1 LKFIDPTLAH
11 HPAFKHFW
19 YSQILSFMANQIV
32 MMVLGWHIYTLTH
45 SALSLGYLGLVLFL
59 PQVFLVLLVGQVAD
73 RYNRR
78 KIILITQL
86 LEASIALGLAA
97 SAFLHVESVTWV
109 FMAAFAIGSVRAFQ
123 GPALQAL
130 LPNLVGLD
138 LLPKAIALGSASR
151 QFATI
156 AGPAIGGILFL
167 GGTDFVYAVSALL
180 FLLAFS
186 NIFAIR
192 FQQQARAHTPVTWE
206 FLVAGINFIWN
217 RKVILGAISLDL
229 FSVLLGGATALLPIY
244 AERILHVGTWGLG
257 LLRAG
262 PAVGALVLALYLARN
277 PLQKNTGRIMFTAV
291 AIFGVGTI
299 IFGVSQWFWLSLL
312 ILIIMGA
319 ADMVSVVIRSTL
331 VQLQTPNEMR
341 GRVGAV
347 NSIFIGAS
355 NQLGEFESGITA
367 EFLGTMPAV
376 ILGGIGTLAIVV
388 IWIRLFP
395 ELYKWD

>member
-1 LKFIDPTLAH
+1 
-11 HPAFKHFW
+11 
-19 YSQILSFMANQIV
+19 
-32 MMVLGWHIYTLTH
+32 VLI
-45 SALSLGYLGLVLFL
+45 
-59 PQVFLVLLVGQVAD
+59 VGQVAD

-78 KIILITQL
+78 KIILITQI
-86 LEASIALGLAA
+86 LEASIAIGLAT
-97 SAFLHVESVTWV
+97 SAFFHIESVTWV

-156 AGPAIGGILFL
+156 AGPALGGILFL

-186 NIFAIR
+186 NIFSIK
-192 FQQQARAHTPVTWE
+192 FEQQARQNAPVSWE
-206 FLVAGINFIWN
+206 FLVAGIKFIWN

-244 AERILHVGTWGLG
+244 AENILHVGTWGLG
-257 LLRAG
+257 FLRAG

-277 PLQKNTGRIMFTAV
+277 PLQKNTGRIMFIAV

-312 ILIIMGA
+312 VLIIMGA

-355 NQLGEFESGITA
+355 NQLGEFESGVTA
-367 EFLGTMPAV
+367 ELLGTMPAV
-376 ILGGIGTLAIVV
+376 VVGGIGTLAIVV
-388 IWIRLFP
+388 LWIKLFP